1 MKKLLF
7 IIGLALL
14 SLTISAQ
21 SKISIDNLIGYWE
34 PNRHASQT
42 IFWKDT
48 QNRLQLVQFSTVDG
62 GILRLISMKIVNNTL
77 VVKTIRDENK
87 WEVESS
93 YTFIGK
99 DTLQCIVKGPING
112 TIVYTKIK

>member
-1 MKKLLF
+1 
-7 IIGLALL
+7 
-14 SLTISAQ
+14 
-21 SKISIDNLIGYWE
+21 
-34 PNRHASQT
+34 
-42 IFWKDT
+42 
-48 QNRLQLVQFSTVDG
+48 
-62 GILRLISMKIVNNTL
+62 MKIVNDTL